1 MATRKEAKTLS
12 KQKKAHEKYMASLE
26 PGEKRVKRQSERSRK
41 ATEKGKTAKA
51 TRISDK
57 MRKEAYEGSDFQ
69 KRQDSSRAFAKEE
82 RASRAVEAGDKKAVR
97 RSGADKATIKAGVK
111 EIKAD
116 NKKKKATK
124 TKSKKDPLAYED
136 KKATRQRN
144 RDVASD
150 NRQGRRKAGRAAK
163 KQAME
168 DFSPAT
174 QKHVVTKEEMKEGR
188 KRAYLADQAAKAKK
202 QKKADIT
209 EMDMDQAKM
218 KAYKEANPDKYKN
231 AANSPAKQRAE
242 KKASK
247 KIRKDY
253 KKLTKAT
260 NKIGEGSDKKDVRQA
275 KKMVKMEEKIANSP
289 AKMYEGDMHS
299 FDQMDSKNA
308 MATAGEGPIKYFKQ
322 KINYDIKEASNSN
335 LSQSARNNYAKNAQH
350 DMKSMGKKYGSMA
363 HMDGSMKGDSMA
375 KKKGSVLSKHFR
387 K

>member
-1 MATRKEAKTLS
+1 
-12 KQKKAHEKYMASLE
+12 
-26 PGEKRVKRQSERSRK
+26 
-41 ATEKGKTAKA
+41 
-51 TRISDK
+51 

-82 RASRAVEAGDKKAVR
+82 KVSRAVEAGDKKAVR
-97 RSGADKATIKAGVK
+97 RSGADKATIKAGIK
-111 EIKAD
+111 EVKAD
-116 NKKKKATK
+116 NKKNKATK

-136 KKATRQRN
+136 KKATRKRN

-150 NRQGRRKAGRAAK
+150 NRKGRRKAGRDAK

-168 DFSPAT
+168 DYSPAT
-174 QKHVVTKEEMKEGR
+174 QKGYVYSEKEMKEGR
-188 KRAYLADQAAKAKK
+188 KRAYLAEQAAKAKK

-209 EMDMDQAKM
+209 EMDMDQAKI
-218 KAYKEANPDKYKN
+218 KAYKKANPDKYKD
-231 AANSPAKQRAE
+231 A
-242 KKASK
+242 
-247 KIRKDY
+247 
-253 KKLTKAT
+253 
-260 NKIGEGSDKKDVRQA
+260 
-275 KKMVKMEEKIANSP
+275 ANSP
-289 AKMYEGDMHS
+289 AKMYEGDMPS

-308 MATAGEGPIKYFKQ
+308 MATAGEAPIKYFKQ

-335 LSQSARNNYAKNAQH
+335 LSQSARNHYAKNAQH